1 MDPHVLALGL
11 PGVDPGAF
19 NNVYAIAAVWIALA
33 FLASLISIRVGLS
46 VALVEILVGVFGGN
60 VLHIAPN
67 EWINFLA
74 GFGSVLIT
82 FLAGAEIDPASFRRF
97 LKPSLAIGGIGF

>member
-1 MDPHVLALGL
+1 MDPHVLALSVFGIDL
-11 PGVDPGAF
+11 GAF

-60 VLHIAPN
+60 V
-67 EWINFLA
+67 
-74 GFGSVLIT
+74 S
-82 FLAGAEIDPASFRRF
+82 R
-97 LKPSLAIGGIGF
+97 